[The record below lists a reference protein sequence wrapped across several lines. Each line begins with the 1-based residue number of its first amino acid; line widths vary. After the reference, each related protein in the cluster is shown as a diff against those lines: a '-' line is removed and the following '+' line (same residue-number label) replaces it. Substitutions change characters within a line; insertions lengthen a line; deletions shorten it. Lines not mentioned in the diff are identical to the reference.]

1 MVPIHASFGLANFM
15 MAIATS
21 VTGLVEKER
30 QMVGGDNGETA
41 VRYVKYVCV

>member
-15 MAIATS
+15 MAVATC

-30 QMVGGDNGETA
+30 QLVSGQNGENA
-41 VRYVKYVCV
+41 LR